1 MIVLLYNTV
10 GRWGVWEKRLANIS
24 QLKCL
29 KASKKLAEAQSRI
42 PSLKNPKFRFLGES
56 RISTILLVL
65 FFKISRSFR
74 TR

>member
-10 GRWGVWEKRLANIS
+10 GRWGVWEKRVANIS

-42 PSLKNPKFRFLGES
+42 PSL
-56 RISTILLVL
+56 
-65 FFKISRSFR
+65 
-74 TR
+74 